1 MRPPSAG
8 GGGRVRSPNVKSL
21 LSIMSIGSLGSIA
34 SIGSAGSI
42 LGISNGVNDKDVP

>member
-21 LSIMSIGSLGSIA
+21 FRIMSLGSIA